1 VLPAGRGG
9 DVWGYAVAVATGDIG
24 EVREARATPRRGTWR
39 TRAGVLAVVALVVAP
54 IAIAALAQVGTT
66 WLPVGDWASMAYR
79 TSRVGTSDTPLVGAY
94 TVKGWAHPGPL
105 LFWLAA
111 PLFRLTGGDARALE
125 WTAAIL
131 NAATI
136 CAIAA
141 VAWRRG
147 RWPLLLGVMAMT
159 AVLVHA
165 IGPDLLVDLWNPYA
179 PLLPFVLTI
188 LLVWDAALGRR
199 RAVVEAAVPACF
211 AMQCHLAF
219 VSLVALL
226 AVFVWAWSRWW
237 PRLLPADEAAA
248 AELPRPPWGHWWRA
262 ALAALGITAVLSVG
276 PLLDAVFDMHNPA
289 RIARSFG
296 SGAARLGPLEGL
308 DLLGR
313 FVRPDGAWMG
323 GPEPISTELSVIG
336 SGPLPVVLV
345 VALLGACLHLGRRRG
360 LVDVVALTSLTI
372 TLVLGSIPAASQFVL
387 PVERYLTQWLKIVG
401 ALTWFAVGWTAWRLA
416 EPALRAVPRRRAAA
430 AAMAVAA
437 LVGLSAWSWPE
448 ATRAEPQFP
457 DEGRIVAE
465 LGVQLAPLVEEGE
478 VVRIERR
485 GEPWHIFTPGL
496 VYDLIQRGVDVTT
509 GDGGSGLKWGHEH
522 RWVAGEPY
530 DRLWTVA
537 VHDAGAW
544 HDAVAEC
551 ERVASVDKI
560 AEYDA
565 LSPADRDWL
574 EDLQLRRLDDPSSI
588 TPDEDAR
595 ATELGRID
603 LRIAVFEG
611 PAPCADD
618 ESLIDGD

>member
-1 VLPAGRGG
+1 M
-9 DVWGYAVAVATGDIG
+9 
-24 EVREARATPRRGTWR
+24 
-39 TRAGVLAVVALVVAP
+39 AVVADVAGAADVSVPRRPRWRTSALWCALVALAASPVL
-54 IAIAALAQVGTT
+54 IAAFSRAGDT

-79 TSRVGTSDTPLVGAY
+79 TSRVGTADTPLVGAY

-125 WTAAIL
+125 WTAAIV
-131 NAATI
+131 NTATI
-136 CAIAA
+136 VAIAA

-147 RWPLLLGVMAMT
+147 RWPLLLGAMAMT

-165 IGPDLLVDLWNPYA
+165 IGPDLLVDLWNPYI
-179 PLLPFVLTI
+179 PLLPFVLTV

-199 RAVVEAAVPACF
+199 RALVEAAVPACF

-226 AVFVWAWSRWW
+226 AVFVWAWARWW
-237 PRLLPADEAAA
+237 PRLLPADEAAT
-248 AELPRPPWGHWWRA
+248 AELPRPPWGRWWRA
-262 ALAALGITAVLSVG
+262 GFAALGITAVLSIG
-276 PLLDAVFDMHNPA
+276 PLLDAVFDLHNPW

-296 SGAARLGPLEGL
+296 SGAERLGPLDGL
-308 DLLGR
+308 GLLGR

-323 GPEPISTELSVIG
+323 GPEPISPQLSVVG
-336 SGPLPVVLV
+336 SGPLPVLLAL
-345 VALLGACLHLGRRRG
+345 ALLGACLHLGRRRR
-360 LVDVVALTSLTI
+360 LADVVALASLAI
-372 TLVLGSIPAASQFVL
+372 VLVVGSIPAASQFVL

-401 ALTWFAVGWTAWRLA
+401 ALVWFTVAWTGWRLS
-416 EPALRAVPRRRAAA
+416 EPAARAVPRRRVAAGA
-430 AAMAVAA
+430 LAVAA
-437 LVGLSAWSWPE
+437 VAGLAAWSWPE

-457 DEGRIVAE
+457 DEGEIVAA
-465 LGVQLAPLVEEGE
+465 LGAELAPLVGDGE
-478 VVRIERR
+478 VVRVERR

-496 VYDLIQRGVDVTT
+496 VYDLVQRGVDVTT

-522 RWVAGEPY
+522 RWVEGEPY

-544 HDAVAEC
+544 DDAVAEC
-551 ERVASVDKI
+551 ERVPTAEKL

-565 LSPADRDWL
+565 LARQDRVWL
-574 EDLQLRRLDDPSSI
+574 EELQLRRLGDPSSI
-588 TPDEDAR
+588 TPEDEVR
-595 ATELGRID
+595 AAELSRID

-611 PAPCADD
+611 PTLCADD
-618 ESLIDGD
+618 ESLLDEPG

>member
-1 VLPAGRGG
+1 M
-9 DVWGYAVAVATGDIG
+9 AVATS
-24 EVREARATPRRGTWR
+24 EVDEGRDAATGPGRPTWR
-39 TRAGVLAVVALVVAP
+39 TRAGVAAVVALVVVP

-79 TSRVGTSDTPLVGAY
+79 TSRVGTADTPLVGAY

-111 PLFRLTGGDARALE
+111 PLFRITGGDARALE

-136 CAIAA
+136 VAIAA

-147 RWPLLLGVMAMT
+147 RWPLLLGAMAMT

-165 IGPDLLVDLWNPYA
+165 IGPDLLVDLWNPYI
-179 PLLPFVLTI
+179 PLLPFVLTL

-199 RAVVEAAVPACF
+199 RALVEAAVPACF

-226 AVFVWAWSRWW
+226 AVFVLAWARWW
-237 PRLLPADEAAA
+237 PRLLPADEAAT
-248 AELPRPPWGHWWRA
+248 AELPRPPWGRWWRA
-262 ALAALGITAVLSVG
+262 ALVALGVIAVLSIG
-276 PLLDAVFDMHNPA
+276 PLIDAVFDMHNPG

-296 SGAARLGPLEGL
+296 GDVARLGPIEGL

-323 GPEPISTELSVIG
+323 GPEPISPQLSVVG
-336 SGPLPVVLV
+336 SGPLPVLLALV
-345 VALLGACLHLGRRRG
+345 VLGGCLLVARRRQ
-360 LVDVVALTSLTI
+360 LVDVVALTSLAI
-372 TLVLGSIPAASQFVL
+372 TVVLGTIPAASQFVL

-401 ALTWFAVGWTAWRLA
+401 ALVWFSVGWTAWRVV
-416 EPALRAVPRRRAAA
+416 EPAVRAVPRRRVAAGA
-430 AAMAVAA
+430 LAVAA
-437 LVGLSAWSWPE
+437 IAGLSAWSWPE
-448 ATRAEPQFP
+448 ASRAEPQFP
-457 DEGRIVAE
+457 DEGEIVVALGAE
-465 LGVQLAPLVEEGE
+465 LAPLVDDDE

-485 GEPWHIFTPGL
+485 GEPWHIFTPAL
-496 VYDLIQRGVDVTT
+496 TYDLIQRGVGVTT

-522 RWVAGEPY
+522 RWVDGEPY

-544 HDAVAEC
+544 DDAVAEC
-551 ERVASVDKI
+551 ERMASAQKI

-565 LSPADRDWL
+565 LDPADRAWL
-574 EDLQLRRLDDPSSI
+574 EDLQLRRLGDPAAV
-588 TPDEDAR
+588 TEDELAR
-595 ATELGRID
+595 ADELTRVD

-611 PAPCADD
+611 PEVCADD
-618 ESLIDGD
+618 ESLLDGGG

>member
-1 VLPAGRGG
+1 
-9 DVWGYAVAVATGDIG
+9 
-24 EVREARATPRRGTWR
+24 
-39 TRAGVLAVVALVVAP
+39 
-54 IAIAALAQVGTT
+54 
-66 WLPVGDWASMAYR
+66 
-79 TSRVGTSDTPLVGAY
+79 
-94 TVKGWAHPGPL
+94 
-105 LFWLAA
+105 
-111 PLFRLTGGDARALE
+111 
-125 WTAAIL
+125 
-131 NAATI
+131 
-136 CAIAA
+136 
-141 VAWRRG
+141 
-147 RWPLLLGVMAMT
+147 
-159 AVLVHA
+159 
-165 IGPDLLVDLWNPYA
+165 
-179 PLLPFVLTI
+179 
-188 LLVWDAALGRR
+188 
-199 RAVVEAAVPACF
+199 
-211 AMQCHLAF
+211 
-219 VSLVALL
+219 
-226 AVFVWAWSRWW
+226 
-237 PRLLPADEAAA
+237 
-248 AELPRPPWGHWWRA
+248 
-262 ALAALGITAVLSVG
+262 
-276 PLLDAVFDMHNPA
+276 
-289 RIARSFG
+289 
-296 SGAARLGPLEGL
+296 
-308 DLLGR
+308 
-313 FVRPDGAWMG
+313 
-323 GPEPISTELSVIG
+323 
-336 SGPLPVVLV
+336 
-345 VALLGACLHLGRRRG
+345 
-360 LVDVVALTSLTI
+360 
-372 TLVLGSIPAASQFVL
+372 
-387 PVERYLTQWLKIVG
+387 
-401 ALTWFAVGWTAWRLA
+401 
-416 EPALRAVPRRRAAA
+416 
-430 AAMAVAA
+430 MAVAA